1 MQRIHDIYRP
11 TEERTRDWREVERM
25 LSDEELKKQTAR
37 CMNCGQPFCHAYG
50 CPLGNFV
57 PDQNRAVTQGDW
69 RRAYAL
75 LSMSSDFPEFTS
87 RICPALCEASC
98 VHGLD
103 EEAVMV
109 RQSEKRII
117 ETAFENGW
125 VVPQPPEKE
134 NGKSVAVIGA
144 GPAGL
149 SAAVTLRR
157 KGWRVTV
164 YERRANIGGL
174 LRYGIP
180 CFKLDK
186 SLIDRRRALLE
197 AEGIRFVT
205 GIEVGKDLSADWLAK
220 QNDAVIVAIG
230 TPAARDLKISG
241 RELAG
246 VHLALE
252 LLEGQNRFL
261 TGEIGAPPIS
271 AEGKD
276 VLVIGGGDTGSDCV
290 GTAIR
295 HGAKSVTQIE
305 IMPKPPDE
313 RDASTPWPLWPYMLR
328 TSSSHKEGCERRWN
342 LNSVRFIGGSDETAS
357 VQQQGGGVAG
367 VEIETVEWEFSPEG
381 RPVKF
386 HAVPNTKEIIK
397 ADLVFLAMGFTG
409 VPADHPIVAQ
419 LGLAQTPR
427 TALIS
432 DAPRNIYCV
441 GDCASGASLVV
452 RALASGKS
460 IPLE

>member
-1 MQRIHDIYRP
+1 M
-11 TEERTRDWREVERM
+11 EERKGDWSEVERA
-25 LSDEELKKQTAR
+25 LSDEELKEQTSR

-50 CPLGNFV
+50 CPLGNLV
-57 PDQNRAVTQGDW
+57 PDQNRAVAQGNW
-69 RRAYAL
+69 KLAYEL
-75 LSMSSDFPEFTS
+75 LSSNSDFPEFTS

-98 VHGLD
+98 VHQLD
-103 EEAVMV
+103 EESVMI

-125 VVPQPPEKE
+125 VVPRPPDRE

-157 KGWRVTV
+157 KGWAVTV

-186 SLIDRRRALLE
+186 ALIDRRRAILE
-197 AEGIRFVT
+197 AEGITFVT
-205 GIEVGKDLSADWLAK
+205 GCEVGKDVSAEWLKARH
-220 QNDAVIVAIG
+220 DGIVVAIG
-230 TPAARDLKISG
+230 TPAARDLKIPG

-246 VHLALE
+246 IHLALE

-261 TGEIGAPPIS
+261 TGEIDAPPIN
-271 AEGKD
+271 AKGKD

-305 IMPKPPDE
+305 IMPRPPDD
-313 RDASTPWPLWPYMLR
+313 RSVSTPWPLWPYMLR

-342 LNSVRFIGGSDETAS
+342 LNSLRFVGDDA
-357 VQQQGGGVAG
+357 VAG
-367 VEIETVEWEFSPEG
+367 VEVETVEWELSPEG
-381 RPVKF
+381 KTLKF
-386 HAVPNTKEIIK
+386 HAVPDTKETIK

-409 VPADHPIVAQ
+409 VPADNPIVAQ

-427 TALIS
+427 TALIP
-432 DAPRNIYCV
+432 DPAHGVYCV

-452 RALASGKS
+452 RALASGKN

>member
-1 MQRIHDIYRP
+1 MKRIHDIYRP
-11 TEERTRDWREVERM
+11 EEERKKDWREVERM
-25 LSDEELKKQTAR
+25 LSESELKEQTSR

-50 CPLGNFV
+50 CPLGNLV
-57 PDQNRAVTQGDW
+57 PDQNRAVAQGDW
-69 RRAYAL
+69 LRAYAL
-75 LSMSSDFPEFTS
+75 LSENSDFPEFTS
-87 RICPALCEASC
+87 RICPALCESSC

-125 VVPQPPEKE
+125 VVPRPPEKE
-134 NGKSVAVIGA
+134 NGRSAAIVGA

-157 KGWRVTV
+157 RGWAVTV
-164 YERRANIGGL
+164 YERRAGIGGL

-186 SLIDRRRALLE
+186 SLIDRRRTVLE

-205 GIEVGKDLSADWLAK
+205 GIEVGRDISAEWLARRF
-220 QNDAVIVAIG
+220 DAVVVAIG
-230 TPAARDLKISG
+230 TPAARDLKIPG
-241 RELAG
+241 RQLHG
-246 VHLALE
+246 IHLALE

-261 TGEIGAPPIS
+261 TGEIDAPPID
-271 AEGKD
+271 AKGRD

-305 IMPKPPDE
+305 IMPCPPDE

-328 TSSSHKEGCERRWN
+328 TSSSHKEGCVRRWN
-342 LNSVRFIGGSDETAS
+342 LNSLKFVGEGDVS
-357 VQQQGGGVAG
+357 G
-367 VEIETVEWEFSPEG
+367 VEVEKVEWEFSPEG
-381 RPVKF
+381 RPTKF
-386 HAVPNTKEIIK
+386 HSVPDTRETIPAN
-397 ADLVFLAMGFTG
+397 LVFLAMGFTG
-409 VPADHPIVAQ
+409 VPASNPIVEQ

-432 DAPRNIYCV
+432 DPARRIYCV

-460 IPLE
+460 IPLD